1 MFGIKQINIKVKML
15 SFSFLEYNKIIY
27 MTLITNIYIYI
38 YIYVINRVIE
48 LFSS

>member
-27 MTLITNIYIYI
+27 MTLITNIYIYMSLI
-38 YIYVINRVIE
+38 GLLNFFPHEI
-48 LFSS
+48 